1 VSETEKV
8 LDESFDATRFP
19 KEQIERD
26 VTSQPGEIREKPYD
40 IDAEQDKVRG
50 RLAQGLFVLLSITVL
65 ATLGLLGADHINGQ
79 AAGIVLS
86 PIVALTGTAIGFYFG
101 GRVGGKPRSN

>member
-1 VSETEKV
+1 
-8 LDESFDATRFP
+8 
-19 KEQIERD
+19 
-26 VTSQPGEIREKPYD
+26 
-40 IDAEQDKVRG
+40 
-50 RLAQGLFVLLSITVL
+50 VLLSITVL